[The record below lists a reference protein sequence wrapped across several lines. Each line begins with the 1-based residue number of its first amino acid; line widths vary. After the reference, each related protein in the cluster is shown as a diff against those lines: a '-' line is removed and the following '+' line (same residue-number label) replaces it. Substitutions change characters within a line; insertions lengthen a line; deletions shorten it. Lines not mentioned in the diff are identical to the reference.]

1 MAQASAYNEKYHV
14 DWAWSLALKGA
25 TDEEIAE
32 AFHISVRTLHRW
44 KKTHPELLTA
54 LEEGKD
60 VADDKVKRS
69 LYQRAVGYEAKEV
82 TQIIEQDPATG
93 TQRVSKTQV
102 TTKHIVPDTMACMY
116 WLNNRSK
123 GEFSQR
129 QEVTL
134 GGSVRTSPMEKLTED
149 ELRSLARLDEEP
161 DAEK

>member
-1 MAQASAYNEKYHV
+1 M
-14 DWAWSLALKGA
+14 KGA

-60 VADDKVKRS
+60 VADAKVKRS

-149 ELRSLARLDEEP
+149 ELRSLARLDEGP

>member
-60 VADDKVKRS
+60 VADAKVKRS

-102 TTKHIVPDTMACMY
+102 TAKHIVPDTMACMY

>member
-60 VADDKVKRS
+60 VADAKVKRS

-102 TTKHIVPDTMACMY
+102 TTKRIVPDTMACMY

-149 ELRSLARLDEEP
+149 ELRSLARLNEGP

>member
-60 VADDKVKRS
+60 VADARVKRS
-69 LYQRAVGYEAKEV
+69 LYQRAVGFEAKEV

-149 ELRSLARLDEEP
+149 ELRSLARLDEGP

>member
-1 MAQASAYNEKYHV
+1 MAQASVYNEKYHV

-25 TDEEIAE
+25 VDEEIAE

-60 VADDKVKRS
+60 VADAKVKRS

-149 ELRSLARLDEEP
+149 ELRSLARLDEGP

>member
-60 VADDKVKRS
+60 VADAKVKRS

-102 TTKHIVPDTMACMY
+102 TTKHIIPDTMACMY

>member
-54 LEEGKD
+54 VEEGKD
-60 VADDKVKRS
+60 VADAKVKRS

>member
-1 MAQASAYNEKYHV
+1 MEENPSGAADGVRRGQRRCRCQGQAQPLSA
-14 DWAWSLALKGA
+14 G
-25 TDEEIAE
+25 
-32 AFHISVRTLHRW
+32 R
-44 KKTHPELLTA
+44 
-54 LEEGKD
+54 
-60 VADDKVKRS
+60 
-69 LYQRAVGYEAKEV
+69 GYEAKEV

>member
-60 VADDKVKRS
+60 VADAKVKRS

-123 GEFSQR
+123 GGFSQR

>member
-1 MAQASAYNEKYHV
+1 MAQTSAYNEKYHV

-60 VADDKVKRS
+60 VADAKVKRS

-102 TTKHIVPDTMACMY
+102 TAKHIVPDTMACMY

>member
-60 VADDKVKRS
+60 VADAKVKRS
-69 LYQRAVGYEAKEV
+69 LYQRSVGYEAKEV

-149 ELRSLARLDEEP
+149 ELRSLARLDEGP

>member
-44 KKTHPELLTA
+44 KKTHPELLTS

-60 VADDKVKRS
+60 VADAKVKRS

>member
-60 VADDKVKRS
+60 VADAKVKRS

-116 WLNNRSK
+116 WLNNRSN

>member
-1 MAQASAYNEKYHV
+1 MAQVSAYNEKYHV

-60 VADDKVKRS
+60 VADAKVKRS

>member
-60 VADDKVKRS
+60 VADTKVKRS

-93 TQRVSKTQV
+93 TQRVSKTKV

>member
-60 VADDKVKRS
+60 VADAKVKRS

-82 TQIIEQDPATG
+82 TQILSRTRPLAHSGFPKPKSPQSTSFPTRWPVCTG
-93 TQRVSKTQV
+93 S
-102 TTKHIVPDTMACMY
+102 TTEARASSHSGR
-116 WLNNRSK
+116 RSHSA
-123 GEFSQR
+123 GLF
-129 QEVTL
+129 
-134 GGSVRTSPMEKLTED
+134 GP
-149 ELRSLARLDEEP
+149 LRWKS
-161 DAEK
+161 

>member
-60 VADDKVKRS
+60 VADAKVKRS

-82 TQIIEQDPATG
+82 TQIIERDPATG

>member
-1 MAQASAYNEKYHV
+1 MARASAYNEKYHV

-60 VADDKVKRS
+60 VADAKVKRS

-149 ELRSLARLDEEP
+149 ELRSLARLDYGP

>member
-60 VADDKVKRS
+60 VADAKVKRS

-93 TQRVSKTQV
+93 AQRVSKTQV
-102 TTKHIVPDTMACMY
+102 TTKAIVPDTMACMY
-116 WLNNRSK
+116 WLNNRSN

-149 ELRSLARLDEEP
+149 ELRSLARLDEGP

>member
-1 MAQASAYNEKYHV
+1 MAQTSAYNEKYHV

-60 VADDKVKRS
+60 VADAKVKRS

-102 TTKHIVPDTMACMY
+102 TAKHIVPDTMACMY
-116 WLNNRSK
+116 WLNSRSK

>member
-14 DWAWSLALKGA
+14 DWAWSLALKGT

-60 VADDKVKRS
+60 VADAKVKRS

>member
-1 MAQASAYNEKYHV
+1 MAQASAYNEEYHV

-60 VADDKVKRS
+60 VADAKVKRS

>member
-60 VADDKVKRS
+60 VADAKVERS

-93 TQRVSKTQV
+93 TQRVSKTKV

-149 ELRSLARLDEEP
+149 ELRSLARLDEGP

>member
-60 VADDKVKRS
+60 IADAKVKRS

>member
-1 MAQASAYNEKYHV
+1 MAQASTYNEKYHV

-60 VADDKVKRS
+60 VADAKVKRS

-149 ELRSLARLDEEP
+149 ELRSLARLDEGP

>member
-44 KKTHPELLTA
+44 KKSHPELLTA

-60 VADDKVKRS
+60 VADAKVKRS

-82 TQIIEQDPATG
+82 TQIIVQDPATG

-149 ELRSLARLDEEP
+149 ELRSLARLNEGP

>member
-32 AFHISVRTLHRW
+32 SFHISVRTLHRW

-60 VADDKVKRS
+60 VADAKVKRS

>member
-44 KKTHPELLTA
+44 KKTHPKLLTA

-60 VADDKVKRS
+60 VADAKVKRS

>member
-44 KKTHPELLTA
+44 KKTHPEMLTA

-60 VADDKVKRS
+60 VADAKVKRS

>member
-1 MAQASAYNEKYHV
+1 MAQVSAYNEKYHV

-60 VADDKVKRS
+60 VADAKVKRS

-149 ELRSLARLDEEP
+149 ELRSLVRLDEEP